1 MPRPQPAV
9 IFIFITLF
17 LDIFGIGLVVP
28 VLPGLVEELQGGSVE
43 AASHAVGW
51 LGALYALMQFIFSP
65 ILGSLSDRFGRR
77 PVILVSLLG
86 AALDYLLL
94 AWAPSMV
101 WLFVGRII
109 SGITAA
115 NFSAASAYIADVTS
129 PEKRAAGFGMIG
141 AAFGLGFIA
150 GPAVG
155 GLLGEFGL
163 RLPFL
168 VAAGVTALNWIYGV
182 FVLPESLTPEN
193 RRAFDWLSVNPFKSL
208 VALARWPV
216 VSGLAGA
223 QFLMNLSHNIYPSL
237 WVLYTGFRYGWSTR
251 TVGLS
256 LCVVGLTSAIVQ
268 GALAGN
274 IIRRM
279 GERRA
284 VLFGL
289 GLMSVAM
296 VCYGLATEGWMIF
309 VTIILGSIGG
319 VAGPAEQSLI
329 SQAVPADEQGA
340 VQGALNSLASVA
352 GVIGPLVWTC
362 IFAAS
367 LGTNGTL
374 NFPGLAFIIAGVL
387 TLIALAVAVRV
398 LNRWSPNKA

>member
-1 MPRPQPAV
+1 
-9 IFIFITLF
+9 
-17 LDIFGIGLVVP
+17 
-28 VLPGLVEELQGGSVE
+28 
-43 AASHAVGW
+43 
-51 LGALYALMQFIFSP
+51 
-65 ILGSLSDRFGRR
+65 
-77 PVILVSLLG
+77 
-86 AALDYLLL
+86 
-94 AWAPSMV
+94 
-101 WLFVGRII
+101 
-109 SGITAA
+109 
-115 NFSAASAYIADVTS
+115 
-129 PEKRAAGFGMIG
+129 MIG

-168 VAAGVTALNWIYGV
+168 VAAGVTALNWIYGI

-352 GVIGPLVWTC
+352 GVIGPLVWTW

-367 LGTNGTL
+367 LGTHGSL